1 MTAPASGTH
10 SKRFAQFCCGFAV
23 LLAFAGCGSKEIR
36 ALLEPPQA
44 LGIVVATQ
52 AAHFAG
58 AKKQVAVITPD
69 ANWGPPST
77 AETAFRAAMK
87 KQGFSVLTAKSANLG
102 DPMRTRPG
110 LKAADFF
117 EALEKSADA
126 GSVVSFAGAPLLKS
140 GDAARLSPGPH
151 PPVLVVATMTLGTVP
166 GVATDR
172 MLLANLLEARIIQ
185 LAIVDGEDPEA
196 LKAAKGDATQELFAR
211 NYRILLPPN

>member
-1 MTAPASGTH
+1 MTIPLSPKGV
-10 SKRFAQFCCGFAV
+10 CGFAAL
-23 LLAFAGCGSKEIR
+23 LLAFAGCTSKETQ

-44 LGIVVATQ
+44 LGIVVASQ
-52 AAHFAG
+52 AAHAAG

-69 ANWGPPST
+69 ANWGPSST
-77 AETAFRAAMK
+77 AEAAFRAAMK

-140 GDAARLSPGPH
+140 GAAARLSPGPH